1 MSEES
6 PAPQRPEY
14 HLTIKALPAGE
25 RPRERLAEL
34 GPAALSD
41 AELLGLIM
49 RTGTGRGET
58 AVDLGRRLLVRFG
71 GLGGLARASVTELC
85 TEHGIGIAKSAEIKA
100 VVELARRLAVMGP
113 EERPVIR
120 SPADVANLLML
131 EMSLL
136 DQEQIRVVLLNTKN
150 AVLGVR
156 VIYQGSLNTSVVRV
170 GEVFREA
177 IREGCAALVVVH
189 NHPSGDP
196 APSPEDVAVTRDIV
210 RAGEL
215 LGIDVLDHVV
225 IGEGRYVSMKERG
238 LGFG

>member
-1 MSEES
+1 MSEE
-6 PAPQRPEY
+6 PPQRPEY

-41 AELLGLIM
+41 AELLGLVM
-49 RTGTGRGET
+49 RTGTQRGET
-58 AVDLGRRLLVRFG
+58 AVDLGRRLLLRFG
-71 GLGGLARASVTELC
+71 GLAGLARANVSELC
-85 TEHGIGIAKSAEIKA
+85 AEHGIGIAKAAEIKA
-100 VVELARRLAVMGP
+100 VIELARRLMVVGP

-120 SPADVANLLML
+120 SPGDIANLLML

-150 AVLGVR
+150 MVLGVR
-156 VIYQGSLNTSVVRV
+156 LVYQGSLNTSVVRT
-170 GEVFREA
+170 GELFREA
-177 IREGCAALVVVH
+177 IRESCAAVVVVH

-196 APSPEDVAVTRDIV
+196 SPSPEDVAVTRDLV
-210 RAGEL
+210 KAGEI

>member
-1 MSEES
+1 VSDEPEIQ
-6 PAPQRPEY
+6 QRPEY
-14 HLTIKALPAGE
+14 HLTIKALPASE
-25 RPRERLAEL
+25 RPRERLVEL
-34 GPAALSD
+34 GAAALSD

-58 AVDLGRRLLVRFG
+58 AVDLGRRLLARFG
-71 GLGGLARASVTELC
+71 GLGGLARASVAELC
-85 TEHGIGIAKSAEIKA
+85 AEHGVGIAKAAEIKA
-100 VVELARRLAVMGP
+100 VVELARRLMILGP

-156 VIYQGSLNTSVVRV
+156 MVYQGSLNTSVVRP
-170 GEVFREA
+170 GELFREA
-177 IREGCAALVVVH
+177 VKEGCAALIVVH

-196 APSPEDVAVTRDIV
+196 SPSPEDVAVTRDIV
-210 RAGEL
+210 QGGEI

>member
-1 MSEES
+1 MSDELEIQ
-6 PAPQRPEY
+6 PRPEY

-34 GPAALSD
+34 GPTALSD

-71 GLGGLARASVTELC
+71 GLGGLARASVAELC
-85 TEHGIGIAKSAEIKA
+85 SEHGVGIAKAAEIKA
-100 VVELARRLAVMGP
+100 TVELARRLAVLGP
-113 EERPVIR
+113 EERPAIR

-156 VIYQGSLNTSVVRV
+156 TVYQGSLNTSVVRV
-170 GEVFREA
+170 GEVFKEA
-177 IREGCAALVVVH
+177 IREGCAALIVVH

-196 APSPEDVAVTRDIV
+196 TPSPEDVTVTREIV

-215 LGIDVLDHVV
+215 MSIDVLDHVV
-225 IGEGRYVSMKERG
+225 IGQGRYVSMKERG

>member
-1 MSEES
+1 MPEETT
-6 PAPQRPEY
+6 RPEY
-14 HLTIKALPAGE
+14 HLTIKALPASE

-34 GPAALSD
+34 GPTALSD

-49 RTGTGRGET
+49 RTGTGHGET
-58 AVDLGRRLLVRFG
+58 AVDLARRLLVRFG
-71 GLGGLARASVTELC
+71 GLGGLARASLTELC
-85 TEHGIGIAKSAEIKA
+85 AEHGIGLAKAAEIKA
-100 VVELARRLAVMGP
+100 VVELARRLMVLGP
-113 EERPVIR
+113 EERLTIR

-136 DQEQIRVVLLNTKN
+136 DQEQIRVVLLNTRN

-156 VIYQGSLNTSVVRV
+156 LVYQGNLNTSVVRV

-177 IREGCAALVVVH
+177 IKESCAAVVVVH

-196 APSPEDVAVTRDIV
+196 TPSPEDVAVTREIV
-210 RAGEL
+210 KAGEL

-225 IGEGRYVSMKERG
+225 IGAGRYVSMKERG

>member
-1 MSEES
+1 MSNE
-6 PAPQRPEY
+6 RPEY

-25 RPRERLAEL
+25 RPRERLMAF
-34 GPAALSD
+34 GPPALSD

-58 AVDLGRRLLVRFG
+58 AVDLGRRLLVRFS
-71 GLGGLARASVTELC
+71 GLAGLARAGMTELC
-85 TEHGIGIAKSAEIKA
+85 TEHGIGVAKAAEIKA
-100 VVELARRLAVMGP
+100 VVELARRIAALGP
-113 EERPVIR
+113 EERLVVR

-150 AVLGVR
+150 AVVGVR
-156 VIYQGSLNTSVVRV
+156 LVYQGSLNTSVVRV

-177 IREGCAALVVVH
+177 IKESCAALVVVH

-196 APSPEDVAVTRDIV
+196 TPSPEDVAVTRDIV
-210 RAGEL
+210 KAGTL
-215 LGIDVLDHVV
+215 LGIDVLDHLV
-225 IGEGRYVSMKERG
+225 IGEGRYVSLKERG